1 MSRKLGLI
9 AVLLLTCLLTTS
21 CRFALFG
28 GKDDDGDVVPVDS
41 SVGFGEELYR
51 EILDMY
57 QGGHAVIALQAEA
70 EAQTFYRFDLLNPKG
85 ARILSTIF
93 SYEEALATPTFGTVS
108 TARAVLYDLMKSRT
122 GTTFNYFDFSKSL
135 DAGQVNRVASAI
147 EEVFA
152 DLDYLTGSEIDI
164 ASYPVVAVAAAEVLT
179 GLTAPEASDFAP
191 VPVYA
196 SAPTISFRADF
207 PTLKP
212 ETIGG
217 IVFNLEAQKF
227 ISDIYTKGLADSPYV
242 KANTPLRD
250 SIANS
255 IRAEQADVVN
265 PPFASSGYWSVSA
278 GNSNYHE
285 RFFRQLRKGS
295 ISLPNVAWILGK
307 TPAGPTVSSAQT
319 PEGRLVTVFLP
330 DLPATSTSLVRLNVF
345 TTDYFVNVSCYHM
358 SYVFKEHSE
367 YELKLTVTADA
378 SLPAQ
383 YDCRVLVDGVERTA
397 VRLARGQTSTFL
409 ADIPDGKAAILR
421 VYGPPRQLL
430 VDQLKRQFAE
440 TVSRVKFWTAQE
452 IEAKDVGKRSA
463 PPAPATPWTT
473 ATETA
478 IVYEDPTQAG
488 EELIKV
494 FPDLE
499 IPLPG
504 QAATVIAS
512 APRPAAVEFPDSSDP
527 ATRTLLLV
535 KGSDFMTGATV
546 FIDPGQP
553 PMASVQ
559 GPESGAPALSIRAA
573 VPATAKAIAVESV
586 TQSQITCRVN
596 LEEFAPGPF
605 FLYVKNPDSQY
616 AGISSP
622 VPMPVAPVYETSFAP
637 TGLTG
642 PVDRL
647 VLTFSEPMVA
657 SGGVI
662 YILRQAD
669 QIPVEGIPV
678 TDPQKVRIDGNTIT
692 VFCTMALQKASTK
705 YVVDIPRGAF
715 RTTAGWPYVGS
726 RLSSAFRWAFE
737 TGAGS
742 ITAFTPP
749 TNGNTAASLIQI
761 ALDKAYPLD
770 RAKGRGQI
778 RIKDAATGEVL
789 QTIEASSADGYRMD
803 AREPW
808 KLNISLNPSGTNRTM
823 FVEIDDGF
831 MKVFPVP
838 LSGIFNPQTWRF
850 YHRSVANDTQS
861 PVPGN
866 GGAIRVMTWLGTSGI
881 SPTSVSLAWEA
892 ATDNMTPSGS
902 LQYLLFRSAAN
913 RLSTIADLWANGT
926 PVGTWTMG
934 MTASNVV
941 GLNPETTYW
950 FNVLV
955 ADEAGRQAVYT
966 PFQAVTTTVPDTIPP
981 TVVEVIPASSARQLP
996 PDSRITITFSEPM
1009 DEATINLS
1017 NISITDAYSLKPVPG
1032 TLTFDRLGKRVA
1044 TFTPTTTISTY
1055 GSSGRVKISTG
1066 VKDLAGNA
1074 LRTAIDYYL
1083 SLQDPPI
1090 SFLIAPDGGFVAIGQ
1105 TVKLTATAVFSGG
1118 RREDLTAKARWTATS
1133 AEAKDYAV
1141 FDAPG
1146 VLRGVAS
1153 GSMVV
1158 KAAYAGAETKA
1169 TIFRVDLD
1177 PAVYPPTL
1185 RSGYETPLVRDLAHS
1200 SLTLA
1205 WEGATDN
1212 RTPTADLRYLM
1223 FRSSANNLDTVANTL
1238 ANGTPIGTWTRGM
1251 TASNVVG
1258 LTPNTSYWFNVLVMD
1273 QEGNKTAYR
1282 SVQTRTSLPPDPIPP
1297 TVGGGGVITFT
1308 EARENNRLPMSWTAA
1323 TDNMTPSANLQ
1334 YHLYYSTR
1342 VPLTNTN
1349 TLSLGTPIG
1358 TWTTGMT
1365 STVLTPPP
1373 EWGTTYWYNV
1383 VVRDEIGNISAYNGQ
1398 QTPSWAAV
1406 PPTVGAG
1413 GITASSITTTTA
1425 RLSWAAASD
1434 NFTPPER
1441 LRYLLYRLDN
1451 VWQVADTM
1459 ENIVAKGIP
1468 IGTWTAGM
1476 TATTA
1481 VGLNPGSF
1489 HYFNVLVMDE
1499 AGHQSFYPR
1508 LEVRTADPPDLT
1520 PPTVTSVV
1528 PAEGA
1533 TNVPVNTQITVNF
1546 SELMNRQ
1553 TLTTST
1559 IKVFQGTTPIAGTV
1573 DASILGKTATF
1584 IPSVPLNGDSIITVT
1599 VTTGGKGAAGGARAA
1614 PKEWTFRTV
1623 VTDPPASLDLT
1634 PTGGFV
1640 AIGKTANLAAAAV
1653 YPDGRRTDVTAQ
1665 AVWSSSNTAV
1675 ATFSAAG
1682 TLRGVSAGTVTVTVT
1697 FGGQSK
1703 TGSFQVG
1710 AAGYVPET
1718 VTYNWE
1724 DISTTGSELLPAG
1737 YSDQDD
1743 KSYTI
1748 ALPFTFT
1755 FFGTP
1760 YTACYPS
1767 DNGLITFGSGYTGF
1781 SNSDIPNAAAPNNF
1795 IAPLFR
1801 DLKFWASSGGK
1812 LRYQTMGTSP
1822 SRRLIIQW
1830 HNVNDYN
1837 VTGTNVFTF
1846 QVILYEGS
1854 NDIRFQYQDVVVGSA
1869 DYDYGKAATVGL
1881 ENAAGTIGSKYSFAE
1896 PKLANGQA
1904 ILFRYQTQ

>member
-1 MSRKLGLI
+1 MVRMNI
-9 AVLLLTCLLTTS
+9 HT
-21 CRFALFG
+21 
-28 GKDDDGDVVPVDS
+28 
-41 SVGFGEELYR
+41 
-51 EILDMY
+51 
-57 QGGHAVIALQAEA
+57 
-70 EAQTFYRFDLLNPKG
+70 
-85 ARILSTIF
+85 
-93 SYEEALATPTFGTVS
+93 
-108 TARAVLYDLMKSRT
+108 
-122 GTTFNYFDFSKSL
+122 
-135 DAGQVNRVASAI
+135 
-147 EEVFA
+147 
-152 DLDYLTGSEIDI
+152 
-164 ASYPVVAVAAAEVLT
+164 
-179 GLTAPEASDFAP
+179 SDFL
-191 VPVYA
+191 VNSVCYK
-196 SAPTISFRADF
+196 ISYIFQ
-207 PTLKP
+207 
-212 ETIGG
+212 G
-217 IVFNLEAQKF
+217 
-227 ISDIYTKGLADSPYV
+227 
-242 KANTPLRD
+242 
-250 SIANS
+250 
-255 IRAEQADVVN
+255 
-265 PPFASSGYWSVSA
+265 
-278 GNSNYHE
+278 
-285 RFFRQLRKGS
+285 
-295 ISLPNVAWILGK
+295 
-307 TPAGPTVSSAQT
+307 
-319 PEGRLVTVFLP
+319 
-330 DLPATSTSLVRLNVF
+330 
-345 TTDYFVNVSCYHM
+345 
-358 SYVFKEHSE
+358 HSE
-367 YELKLTVTADA
+367 YELKMTATTSA
-378 SLPAQ
+378 TLPPD

-397 VRLARGQTSTFL
+397 VRLARGQTSRFL
-409 ADIPDGKAAILR
+409 ADIPAGKAAILR
-421 VYGPPRQLL
+421 VYGLPRHLL

-440 TVSRVKFWTAQE
+440 TVSRVKFSTTQD
-452 IEAKDVGKRSA
+452 IQTKDPGTRPA
-463 PPAPATPWTT
+463 PPAPTTPWTT
-473 ATETA
+473 ATEPT
-478 IVYEDPTQAG
+478 IVYEEPTQAK
-488 EELIKV
+488 EELIKL

-504 QAATVIAS
+504 QAAAVIAS
-512 APRPAAVEFPDSSDP
+512 APRPTTVEFPDSSDP

-553 PMASVQ
+553 PMASLQ

-573 VPATAKAIAVESV
+573 VPATAKAITVESV

-647 VLTFSEPMVA
+647 VLTFAEPMVA
-657 SGGVI
+657 SDSVI
-662 YILRQAD
+662 WILRQAD
-669 QIPVEGIPV
+669 QIAVERIPV
-678 TDPQKVRIDGNTIT
+678 TDRQKVRIDGNTIT

-726 RLSSAFRWAFE
+726 RLSSAFRWTFE
-737 TGAGS
+737 TGAGA
-742 ITAFTPP
+742 ITAFNPP
-749 TNGNTAASLIQI
+749 TNGDTAASLIQI

-789 QTIEASSADGYRMD
+789 QTIEASSSDGYRMD

-838 LSGIFNPQTWRF
+838 LSGIYNPQTWRF
-850 YHRSVANDTQS
+850 FHRSVANDTQS
-861 PVPGN
+861 PVPGS
-866 GGAIRVMTWLGTSGI
+866 GGAIKVLPWWGSPGI
-881 SPTSVSLAWEA
+881 SPTSVSLSWEA

-902 LQYLLFRSAAN
+902 LQYLLFRSTAN
-913 RLSTIADLWANGT
+913 NLSTIADLWANGT

-934 MTASNVV
+934 MTTSNVV

-955 ADEAGRQAVYT
+955 ADEAGRQAIYT
-966 PFQAVTTTVPDTIPP
+966 PFKAVTTTVPDTIPP
-981 TVVEVIPASSARQLP
+981 TVAEVIPASSGSQIS
-996 PDSRITITFSEPM
+996 PDTRITITFSEPM
-1009 DEATINLS
+1009 DEATINLN
-1017 NISITDAYSLKPVPG
+1017 NIFISLYGMQSPIQG
-1032 TLTFDRLGKRVA
+1032 TLTFDRVGKRVA
-1044 TFTPTTTISTY
+1044 TFTPTFPVNY
-1055 GSSGRVKISTG
+1055 GNSVRVRISTG

-1074 LRTAIDYYL
+1074 LRSAVDYYF

-1118 RREDLTAKARWTATS
+1118 RREDLTAKARWSATPPEVRDV
-1133 AEAKDYAV
+1133 AI
-1141 FDAPG
+1141 FDTPG

-1153 GSMVV
+1153 GSVEV
-1158 KAAYAGAETKA
+1158 KATYAGVETRA

-1177 PAVYPPTL
+1177 PAVYPPTI
-1185 RSGYETPLVRDLAHS
+1185 RSGYETPTVRDLTHT
-1200 SLTLA
+1200 SLTLV
-1205 WEGATDN
+1205 WEAATDN
-1212 RTPTADLRYLM
+1212 RTPAADLRYLI

-1238 ANGTPIGTWTRGM
+1238 ANGTPIGTWSRGM
-1251 TASNVVG
+1251 IASNVVG

-1273 QEGNKTAYR
+1273 QEGNKAAYR
-1282 SVQTRTSLPPDPIPP
+1282 SVQTKTNLPPDPIPP
-1297 TVGGGGVITFT
+1297 TVGGEGVITFS
-1308 EARENNRLPMSWTAA
+1308 EARETNRLPIAWTAA
-1323 TDNMTPSANLQ
+1323 TDNLTAAANLQ
-1334 YHLYYSTR
+1334 YHLYYSQIVALTR
-1342 VPLTNTN
+1342 NNTV
-1349 TLSLGTPIG
+1349 SVGTPIG

-1365 STVLTPPP
+1365 STVLSPPQDYQWDKP
-1373 EWGTTYWYNV
+1373 FYYNV

-1398 QTPSWAAV
+1398 QVTTWAAV

-1413 GITASSITTTTA
+1413 GITASDITATTA

-1451 VWQVADTM
+1451 VWQLADTM
-1459 ENIVAKGIP
+1459 ENILARGTP

-1481 VGLNPGSF
+1481 VGLNPLSS
-1489 HYFNVLVMDE
+1489 HYFNVPVMDE
-1499 AGHQSFYPR
+1499 AGFQSFYPR
-1508 LEVRTADPPDLT
+1508 VEVITANPPDLT

-1533 TNVPVNTQITVNF
+1533 TNVPVNTQITINF
-1546 SELMNRQ
+1546 SEIMNRQ

-1559 IKVFQGTTPIAGTV
+1559 IKVFQGTTQIAGTV
-1573 DASILGKTATF
+1573 DANILGQTATF
-1584 IPSVPLNGDSIITVT
+1584 IPSSPLNGGSTITVT
-1599 VTTGGKGAAGGARAA
+1599 VTTGVTDRAGNAMAA
-1614 PKEWTFRTV
+1614 PKEWTFQTV

-1640 AIGKTANLAAAAV
+1640 AIGKTANLTATAV

-1665 AVWSSSNTAV
+1665 AVWSSNNTAV

-1682 TLRGVSAGTVTVTVT
+1682 TLRGVSAGTVTVTAT
-1697 FGGQSK
+1697 FGGKSK

-1710 AAGYVPET
+1710 AAGYVPES

-1724 DISTTGSELLPAG
+1724 DISVSGTELLPAG

-1743 KSYTI
+1743 FFYTLN
-1748 ALPFTFT
+1748 LPFTFN

-1760 YTACYPS
+1760 YTTCYPS
-1767 DNGLITFGSGYTGF
+1767 SNGLITFGAGYTGYT
-1781 SNSDIPNAAAPNNF
+1781 NSDIPNAADPNNF

-1801 DLKFWASSGGK
+1801 DLRFWASSGGK
-1812 LRYQTMGTSP
+1812 LRHQTLGTSP
-1822 SRRLIIQW
+1822 NRRLIIQW
-1830 HNVNDYN
+1830 HNVNEYA

-1854 NDIRFQYQDVVVGSA
+1854 NDIRFQYQDVVVGSV